1 MKQLLF
7 RLMSPSLLILCSF
20 VAQSTNAQGFGKPLT
35 FQGVDHVGLHSAAS
49 RAGGGTIFGITNDV
63 SVMFSNPASLHSLQ
77 SLQFS
82 IGGAQSN
89 TDTKQNQQYSP
100 LKYYTNFSLLLEG
113 LTDDIQEPIY
123 DTTITDYDAG
133 DSVQRPY
140 DKIGPNWKRTQSN
153 NSPLHAFIAVPFSIG
168 DMKITAGGGIVNYAD
183 LDWYYQNN
191 NVLSPSLLTPDP
203 FIKTRPA
210 NDADSSSIPI
220 QWYQS
225 TQQRDGV
232 LKGYGGAVSIAF
244 SEKYSVGISGLL
256 LRGNSTDKETRIERG
271 RLRIYQNFF
280 RAESVYYRATSI
292 GTSDYSG
299 EELTL
304 SSLIKSTYVSFGLS
318 LKLPTTIVRKFSS
331 VNTSDSN
338 GTFVS
343 SSINGEDK
351 ITIPM
356 RGTLALSLALR
367 ENLSLNIEYDIRP
380 YSSTEYKKSDGTV
393 SKPWSQANVFHLGVQ
408 YSPLSWLILRGG
420 VREQAEVFEPVGN
433 PISGEP
439 VGYTIYSTGAGI
451 TFANTRLNFAYEY
464 SAFKY
469 IDTWSS
475 AVSINTTI
483 CHNLFVDVSYSIP
496 W

>member
-7 RLMSPSLLILCSF
+7 RFISTSSLILCF
-20 VAQSTNAQGFGKPLT
+20 AAQSTNAQGFGNPLT
-35 FQGVDHVGLHSAAS
+35 FQGVDHSGLYSAAS
-49 RAGGGTIFGITNDV
+49 RAGGGTIFGLNNDV
-63 SVMFSNPASLHSLQ
+63 NVMFSNPASLQSLQ
-77 SLQFS
+77 SLQVS
-82 IGGAQSN
+82 IGGAQHY
-89 TDTKQNQQYSP
+89 TEAKQIQQYSP

-113 LTDDIQEPIY
+113 LTDYIQEPIY
-123 DTTITDYDAG
+123 DTTIIDYDAG

-140 DKIGPNWKRTQSN
+140 DKIGPNWQRTQST
-153 NSPLHAFIAVPFSIG
+153 SKPLQAYIAIPFSFG
-168 DMKITAGGGIVNYAD
+168 DLKITAGGGIVNYAD
-183 LDWYYQNN
+183 LDWFFQNN

-210 NDADSSSIPI
+210 NDDDSSSIPI

-225 TQQRDGV
+225 TQQRTGI

-244 SEKYSVGISGLL
+244 SEKYSIGISGLL

-280 RAESVYYRATSI
+280 RAESVYYRTTSM

-304 SSLIKSTYVSFGLS
+304 SSLLKSTNVNFGFS

-331 VNTSDSN
+331 AYTIDSN
-338 GTFVS
+338 GTSIS
-343 SSINGEDK
+343 SAINGEDR

-367 ENLSLNIEYDIRP
+367 ENISLNIEYDIRP
-380 YSSTEYKKSDGTV
+380 YSSTEYKNANGTV
-393 SKPWSQANVFHLGVQ
+393 TKPWVQANVFHLGVQ
-408 YSPLSWLILRGG
+408 YSPLSWLIVRGG

-433 PISGEP
+433 PITGEP

-451 TFANTRLNFAYEY
+451 TFANTRLNVAYEY
-464 SAFKY
+464 SAIKY
-469 IDTWSS
+469 TDSWSS
-475 AVSINTTI
+475 AVSINTKI
-483 CHNLFVDVSYSIP
+483 CHSVFADISYSIP